1 MKTIKIYDAIDPMW
15 GYGLADLNQDLEEA
29 NGKDVHV
36 KIQSG
41 GGSVFEG
48 LAIYNTLKNYEGNV
62 TTEIVG
68 ISASIA
74 SIIFL
79 AGSKR
84 IVNEVGFLMIH
95 EAWTMTMG
103 NADDLREDAELLDQ
117 INSQI
122 LDIYQNVTGYDRDE
136 LKEKMSKDTY
146 MGPEELKEMGF
157 VTEISEGAKIAASLG
172 NHLNLAKGEKMA
184 KDEKAPEASIE
195 ELQKQIV
202 ALQEKIESND
212 KLILEKDAE
221 IEKIKA
227 EQDEKVQIAL
237 KAEKERENE
246 ILASIAHPSQLEFA
260 KDLVAKGETV
270 VNAKIALFDD
280 LRANKDTYLKVEKEQ
295 GVNILEA
302 QAPKA
307 NGPTAEQQESIVVKW
322 KAIKDP
328 AAKKIFYNE
337 NKLKIEKE
345 LK

>member
-122 LDIYQNVTGYDRDE
+122 LDIYQSVTGYDRDE

-195 ELQKQIV
+195 ELQNQIV
-202 ALQEKIESND
+202 ALQEENESLKNELSENSD
-212 KLILEKDAE
+212 
-221 IEKIKA
+221 EKIQAKIK
-227 EQDEKVQIAL
+227 EGV
-237 KAEKERENE
+237 KAEKERESAILNLCLHKDQNSLAERLINE
-246 ILASIAHPSQLEFA
+246 GATIEQASLQINGDYKNNFA
-260 KDLVAKGETV
+260 EYNKAQVKEKDAFE
-270 VNAKIALFDD
+270 D
-280 LRANKDTYLKVEKEQ
+280 
-295 GVNILEA
+295 
-302 QAPKA
+302 APKA
-307 NGPTAEQQESIVVKW
+307 SGQQEEEEEVKVDH
-322 KAIKDP
+322 KAKWM
-328 AAKKIFYNE
+328 
-337 NKLKIEKE
+337 E
-345 LK
+345 LKSEKKFAEANAYFAEHIKGEK